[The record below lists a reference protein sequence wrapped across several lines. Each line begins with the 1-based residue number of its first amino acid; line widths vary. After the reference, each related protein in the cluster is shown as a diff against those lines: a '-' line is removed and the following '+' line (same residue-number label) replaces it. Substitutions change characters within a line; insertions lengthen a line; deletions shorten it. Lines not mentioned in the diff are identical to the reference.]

1 MKFKTDDP
9 EAVLCAYRYD
19 ALDRLISS
27 IESGNICQRFYL
39 ENRLVNEVGS
49 EFLRTVVR
57 YEDFLLAER
66 SRDQGGT
73 QIAHLLTTTDG
84 QNSVLHTQ
92 FELRSAA
99 LSYTPYGHHDSSI
112 NQGGLLRFAGERP
125 DGVTGHYLL
134 GNGYRAFNPVLM
146 RFNNPDSLSPF
157 DEGGL
162 NAYVYCG
169 ADPVNRIDP
178 DGHIYSSIVLNAA
191 SRFLRLIGRSPR
203 SAALAPRL
211 TRKAPALV
219 KAGRNPERLIAH
231 VDESPP
237 LKALPEE
244 RLAVTP
250 RERHVLEGSTQELLT
265 HHRRYA
271 KSTKQMLSE
280 KRKALRR
287 EAVERNPTQ
296 DFSIFGAKDSSRSLS
311 RFEILQSRIAQE
323 RRQAGRTASESL
335 LGGAYGIRSNSSNWQ
350 PIMPRPV

>member
-1 MKFKTDDP
+1 MKFRTDDP
-9 EAVLCAYRYD
+9 ETVLCAYRYD
-19 ALDRLISS
+19 PLDRLISS
-27 IESGNICQRFYL
+27 IEPGNICQRFYL

-57 YEDFLLAER
+57 YEDVLLAER
-66 SRDQGGT
+66 SRDQGST
-73 QIAHLLTTTDG
+73 QVAHLLTTTDG

-92 FELRSAA
+92 FELRSAV
-99 LSYTPYGHHDSSI
+99 LSYTPYGHHDLSI

-146 RFNNPDSLSPF
+146 RFNN
-157 DEGGL
+157 
-162 NAYVYCG
+162 
-169 ADPVNRIDP
+169 PVNRIDP

-244 RLAVTP
+244 LLAITP

-287 EAVERNPTQ
+287 EAIRRNSVQ
-296 DFSIFGAKDSSRSLS
+296 DFSTFAAQDSSSPLS
-311 RFEILQSRIAQE
+311 KFEILRSRIAQE
-323 RRQAGRTASESL
+323 RRQAGRAASESL
-335 LGGAYGIRSNSSNWQ
+335 LGGPYGIRSNSSNWK
-350 PIMPRPV
+350 PIMPR